1 MLTLSDIDLIEGETT
16 CTMLEYAEAM
26 QRAINSGMAWKMQGS
41 YGRAA
46 MEALESGACMLG
58 RESTRD
64 YWGNVI
70 PSRDDVKPGSKGS
83 KALVVKTNGRAWA
96 NKLEKV

>member
-26 QRAINSGMAWKMQGS
+26 QRAINSGVAWKMQGS

-46 MEALESGACMLG
+46 MDALESGACMLG
-58 RESTRD
+58 RERCADCKLCAIS
-64 YWGNVI
+64 
-70 PSRDDVKPGSKGS
+70 SREAIIGFPAHGTQAK
-83 KALVVKTNGRAWA
+83 KAARVFMMEAVS
-96 NKLEKV
+96 